1 MKKTLTVLLATV
13 FSIAIYSQK
22 KNLAERLDYPK
33 DAKLVIIHSDD
44 LGVSHSENAAS
55 ITAMEKGSVS
65 SASIMVP
72 CPWLSE
78 SASYA
83 RSHPQAD
90 LGLHITLTCEYQYYK
105 WGPVTSKDKV
115 PGLVNKNGYFYS
127 SVDSVIQYAS
137 AAEVEQ
143 EIRNQ
148 VIKGKQMGIDPTH
161 LDVHMGTTLSSLD
174 FFKAYLKVGHE
185 YKIPVLITSFFQ
197 PSLKKKMDSLLTDK
211 DVVVD
216 NILSGMP
223 GDFKTGFPAFY
234 TNGIKNLKPGL
245 TYVIIHTAYD
255 NDEMRA
261 LKGDNPDWGAAW
273 RQAEFNFFT
282 SPECAKVLKENNVY
296 VITWKEIRDKITRK

>member
-1 MKKTLTVLLATV
+1 M
-13 FSIAIYSQK
+13 
-22 KNLAERLDYPK
+22 
-33 DAKLVIIHSDD
+33 
-44 LGVSHSENAAS
+44 
-55 ITAMEKGSVS
+55 
-65 SASIMVP
+65 
-72 CPWLSE
+72 
-78 SASYA
+78 
-83 RSHPQAD
+83 
-90 LGLHITLTCEYQYYK
+90 
-105 WGPVTSKDKV
+105 

-127 SVDSVIQYAS
+127 SVDSVIQNAS

-161 LDVHMGTTLSSLD
+161 LDAHMGTALSNLD

-185 YKIPVLITSFFQ
+185 YKIPVLITSFFA
-197 PSLKKKMDSLLTDK
+197 PSLKTKLDSLITDK

-216 NILSGMP
+216 NILSFSP

-245 TYVIIHTAYD
+245 TYLIIHTAYD
-255 NDEMRA
+255 DDEMRA
-261 LKGDNPDWGAAW
+261 LKGDDPDWGAAW

>member
-1 MKKTLTVLLATV
+1 MKKTLTVLLATI

-22 KNLAERLDYPK
+22 KNLAERLGYPK

-44 LGVSHSENAAS
+44 LGVAHTVNAAS
-55 ITAMEKGSVS
+55 TMAMEKGSVS

-72 CPWLSE
+72 CPWFSE
-78 SASYA
+78 IAAYA
-83 RSHPQAD
+83 QAHPAAD
-90 LGLHITLTCEYQYYK
+90 LGLHITLTNEYKYYK
-105 WGPVTSKDKV
+105 WGPVTSIEKV
-115 PGLVNKNGYFYS
+115 PGLVNENGYFYS
-127 SVDSVIQYAS
+127 SVDSVIQNAS

-161 LDVHMGTTLSSLD
+161 LDVHMGTALSNLD

-185 YKIPVLITSFFQ
+185 YKIPVLVTSFFA
-197 PSLKKKMDSLLTDK
+197 PSLKTQMDSLMTDK

-216 NILSGMP
+216 NILSFLP
-223 GDFKTGFPAFY
+223 GDFKTGFPAFH

-245 TYVIIHTAYD
+245 TYLIIHTAYD
-255 NDEMRA
+255 DDEMRA
-261 LKGDNPDWGAAW
+261 LKGDDPDWGAAW

-296 VITWKEIRDKITRK
+296 VITWREIRDKITRK

>member
-1 MKKTLTVLLATV
+1 MKKILMVLLATI

-22 KNLAERLDYPK
+22 INLAERLGYPK

-44 LGVSHSENAAS
+44 LGVTHSENAAS
-55 ITAMEKGSVS
+55 TTAMEKGSVS

-72 CPWLSE
+72 CPWFSE
-78 SASYA
+78 IAAYA
-83 RSHPQAD
+83 QAHPEAD
-90 LGLHITLTCEYQYYK
+90 LGVHITLTSEDKYYK
-105 WGPVTSKDKV
+105 YGPVTSIDKV
-115 PGLVNKNGYFYS
+115 PGLINKNGYFYS
-127 SVDSVIQYAS
+127 SVDSVIQNAS

-161 LDVHMGTTLSSLD
+161 LDAHMGTALSSLD

-197 PSLKKKMDSLLTDK
+197 PNLKTKMDSLITDK

-216 NILSGMP
+216 NILSFSP

-245 TYVIIHTAYD
+245 TYLIIHTAYD
-255 NDEMRA
+255 DDEMRA

>member
-1 MKKTLTVLLATV
+1 MKKGFTTFFVILLSV
-13 FSIAIYSQK
+13 CIYGQK
-22 KNLAERLDYPK
+22 KNLAERLGYPK

-44 LGVSHSENAAS
+44 LGESHSQNAAS
-55 ITAMEKGSVS
+55 TTAMEKGSVS

-72 CPWLSE
+72 CAWLSE
-78 SASYA
+78 IAAYA
-83 RSHPQAD
+83 QAHPATD
-90 LGLHITLTCEYQYYK
+90 LGLHITLTSDKKYYK
-105 WGPVTSKDKV
+105 CGPVTPIDKV
-115 PGLVNKNGYFYS
+115 PGLVNKYGYFYS
-127 SVDSVIQYAS
+127 SVDSVIQNAS

-161 LDVHMGTTLSSLD
+161 LDAHQGAVLSNID

-185 YKIPVLITSFFQ
+185 YNIPVLITPFFA
-197 PSLKKKMDSLLTDK
+197 PGLKTQMDSLVTDK

-216 NILSGMP
+216 NILSILP
-223 GDFKTGFPAFY
+223 GDVKTGFPEYY

-245 TYVIIHTAYD
+245 TYLIIHTAYD

-261 LKGDNPDWGAAW
+261 LTADDPDWGAAW

-282 SPECAKVLKENNVY
+282 SPACAKVLKDNNVY
-296 VITWKEIRDKITRK
+296 VITWKEIRDKIMRK

>member
-1 MKKTLTVLLATV
+1 
-13 FSIAIYSQK
+13 
-22 KNLAERLDYPK
+22 
-33 DAKLVIIHSDD
+33 
-44 LGVSHSENAAS
+44 
-55 ITAMEKGSVS
+55 
-65 SASIMVP
+65 
-72 CPWLSE
+72 
-78 SASYA
+78 
-83 RSHPQAD
+83 
-90 LGLHITLTCEYQYYK
+90 
-105 WGPVTSKDKV
+105 
-115 PGLVNKNGYFYS
+115 
-127 SVDSVIQYAS
+127 
-137 AAEVEQ
+137 
-143 EIRNQ
+143 
-148 VIKGKQMGIDPTH
+148 MGIDPTH

-261 LKGDNPDWGAAW
+261 LKGDDPDWGAAW

>member
-1 MKKTLTVLLATV
+1 MKKTLTILLATI

-22 KNLAERLDYPK
+22 KNLAERLGYPK
-33 DAKLVIIHSDD
+33 EAKLVIIHSDD
-44 LGVSHSENAAS
+44 LGVTHSENAAS
-55 ITAMEKGSVS
+55 TTAMEKGSVS

-72 CPWLSE
+72 CPWFSE
-78 SASYA
+78 IAAYA
-83 RSHPQAD
+83 QAHPAAD
-90 LGLHITLTCEYQYYK
+90 LGLHITLTSEDKYYK
-105 WGPVTSKDKV
+105 YGPVTSIDKV

-127 SVDSVIQYAS
+127 SVDSVIQNAS

-161 LDVHMGTTLSSLD
+161 LDAHMGSALLSLD

-185 YKIPVLITSFFQ
+185 YKIPVLITSFFA
-197 PSLKKKMDSLLTDK
+197 PGLKTKMDSLITDK

-216 NILSGMP
+216 NILSFSP
-223 GDFKTGFPAFY
+223 GDFKTGFQAFH

-245 TYVIIHTAYD
+245 TYLIIHTAYD
-255 NDEMRA
+255 DDEMRA
-261 LKGDNPDWGAAW
+261 LKGDQPNWGAAW

-282 SPECAKVLKENNVY
+282 SPECAKVLKETNVY

>member
-1 MKKTLTVLLATV
+1 MKKTLTVILATI
-13 FSIAIYSQK
+13 FSIANYSQE
-22 KNLAERLDYPK
+22 KNLAERLGYPK

-55 ITAMEKGSVS
+55 IMAIEKGSVS

-72 CPWLSE
+72 CPWFSE
-78 SASYA
+78 IAAYA
-83 RSHPQAD
+83 QAHPAAD
-90 LGLHITLTCEYQYYK
+90 LGLHITLTSQYKYYK
-105 WGPVTSKDKV
+105 WGPVTSIDKV

-127 SVDSVIQYAS
+127 TVDSVIQNAS

-161 LDVHMGTTLSSLD
+161 LDAHMGTALSNLD

-185 YKIPVLITSFFQ
+185 FKIPVLITSFFA
-197 PSLKKKMDSLLTDK
+197 PGLKTKLDSLITDK

-216 NILSGMP
+216 NILSSSP
-223 GDFKTGFPAFY
+223 GDLKTGFPAFY
-234 TNGIKNLKPGL
+234 TQGIKNLKPGL
-245 TYVIIHTAYD
+245 TYLIIHTAYD
-255 NDEMRA
+255 NDETRA
-261 LKGDNPDWGAAW
+261 IEGDQPDWGAAW
-273 RQAEFNFFT
+273 RQAEFDFFT

>member
-1 MKKTLTVLLATV
+1 M
-13 FSIAIYSQK
+13 
-22 KNLAERLDYPK
+22 
-33 DAKLVIIHSDD
+33 
-44 LGVSHSENAAS
+44 
-55 ITAMEKGSVS
+55 AMEKGSVS

-72 CPWLSE
+72 CPWFSE
-78 SASYA
+78 IAAYA
-83 RSHPQAD
+83 QAHPAAD
-90 LGLHITLTCEYQYYK
+90 LGLHITLTSEKKYYK
-105 WGPVTSKDKV
+105 WGPVTSIDKV

-127 SVDSVIQYAS
+127 SVDSVIQNAS
-137 AAEVEQ
+137 ATEVEQ

-161 LDVHMGTTLSSLD
+161 LDVHHGTALSNLD

-185 YKIPVLITSFFQ
+185 YKIPVLITSFFA
-197 PSLKKKMDSLLTDK
+197 PSLKTKMDSLITDK

-216 NILSGMP
+216 NILSGSP

-245 TYVIIHTAYD
+245 TYLIIHTAYD
-255 NDEMRA
+255 DDEMRA
-261 LKGDNPDWGAAW
+261 IEGDQPDWGAAW

>member
-1 MKKTLTVLLATV
+1 MKKILTVLLATI

-22 KNLAERLDYPK
+22 KNLAERLGYPK

-115 PGLVNKNGYFYS
+115 PGLINKNGYFYS

-137 AAEVEQ
+137 TAEVEQ

-282 SPECAKVLKENNVY
+282 SPECAKVIKENNVY

>member
-22 KNLAERLDYPK
+22 KNLAERLGYPK

-83 RSHPQAD
+83 LSHPQAD

-115 PGLVNKNGYFYS
+115 PGLINKNGYFYS

-137 AAEVEQ
+137 TAEVEQ

-197 PSLKKKMDSLLTDK
+197 PSLKKRMDSLLTDK

-282 SPECAKVLKENNVY
+282 SAECAQVLKENNIY